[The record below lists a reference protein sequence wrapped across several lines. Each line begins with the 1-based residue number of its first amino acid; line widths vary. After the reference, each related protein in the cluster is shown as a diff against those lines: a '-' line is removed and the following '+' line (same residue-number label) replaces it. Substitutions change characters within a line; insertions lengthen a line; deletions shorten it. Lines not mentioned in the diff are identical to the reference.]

1 MKRFPYPLVLVA
13 VTLAVAGCPT
23 SEEDDFPAEMCEVM
37 SAGAT
42 SDLMASADMD
52 SAPELSITVDPEDGQ
67 VNAISGLSDAE
78 ATYVAFTP
86 DEDGEWVLFANT
98 AGVVTGL
105 FEDGVEQ
112 TLPAGSPN
120 GECEADI
127 PEHWHLEDLAGGTT
141 YTLQLGLTAAT
152 ELQLVIAHHQGEHD
166 HDDG

>member
-1 MKRFPYPLVLVA
+1 MKRFPYPLVLAA
-13 VTLAVAGCPT
+13 VTLAVVGCPT

-42 SDLMASADMD
+42 SDLVASADMD

-67 VNAISGLSDAE
+67 INVISGLSDTK
-78 ATYVAFTP
+78 ATYVAFTS
-86 DEDGEWVLFANT
+86 DEDCELVLFADT
-98 AGVVTGL
+98 DGVVMGL
-105 FEDGVEQ
+105 FEDGAEQ

-127 PEHWHLEDLAGGTT
+127 PEHWHLEDLAGGST
-141 YTLQLGLTAAT
+141 YVLQLGLTAAT
-152 ELQLVIAHHQGEHD
+152 ELHLVIAHHEGEHD